1 METNLNQNHLFNRV
15 AAILLA
21 LGATISIANFT
32 VTSLCADDNLIGSR
46 PNIVFL
52 LADDMGWNQPGFNG
66 GKKELTPNIDAL
78 ARQSTRLTQY
88 YTHSVCA
95 PTRGALLTGRYA
107 FRNWMDWRSEDF
119 GKPSYL
125 QALGLTLAINKK
137 GQPTRR
143 IHALPTEER
152 TIAEALKEANY
163 HTSIVGKWHC
173 GEWLPEHLPMAQ
185 GFMHQYGHYAWG
197 INYFNKSIVH
207 NAPARFAVY
216 DWHRNQ
222 KPVKEDGYATNLF
235 AAEAERVI
243 AGRKKAA
250 QDGDHNPFFLYVP
263 FNAVHGPLDIPPGFK
278 GNKTDPLAIRDAML
292 KSLDQAVGKIVKA
305 INNNGF
311 GDDTLIVFSNDNGP
325 VLEQMSKPYRGTK
338 NTTFEGGVRVPCLV
352 RWPGKSKPDAKI
364 NEMMFVADWYST
376 FISLAGG
383 EHKQELAVDAID
395 MTEMLFAGKKSKRD
409 EIIFEVTGS
418 VRLPT
423 IRSGKYKLMG
433 EALYDIEI
441 DPSEMNDIS
450 DEFPDVANRLSKR
463 LAAVGAERPPLGDK
477 PLLMDPPLPYI
488 YGMNENKDVPQWL
501 KDHVDQIRSKQPKKW
516 AAGETPWPQAPKGAH
531 AAKQ

>member
-243 AGRKKAA
+243 AGRKK
-250 QDGDHNPFFLYVP
+250 
-263 FNAVHGPLDIPPGFK
+263 PPK
-278 GNKTDPLAIRDAML
+278 MAI
-292 KSLDQAVGKIVKA
+292 
-305 INNNGF
+305 
-311 GDDTLIVFSNDNGP
+311 
-325 VLEQMSKPYRGTK
+325 
-338 NTTFEGGVRVPCLV
+338 
-352 RWPGKSKPDAKI
+352 
-364 NEMMFVADWYST
+364 
-376 FISLAGG
+376 
-383 EHKQELAVDAID
+383 
-395 MTEMLFAGKKSKRD
+395 
-409 EIIFEVTGS
+409 
-418 VRLPT
+418 T
-423 IRSGKYKLMG
+423 IRSFYTSHSMPCTDLLISRPDLKEIKLIHWRFAM
-433 EALYDIEI
+433 
-441 DPSEMNDIS
+441 PC
-450 DEFPDVANRLSKR
+450 
-463 LAAVGAERPPLGDK
+463 
-477 PLLMDPPLPYI
+477 
-488 YGMNENKDVPQWL
+488 
-501 KDHVDQIRSKQPKKW
+501 
-516 AAGETPWPQAPKGAH
+516 
-531 AAKQ
+531 